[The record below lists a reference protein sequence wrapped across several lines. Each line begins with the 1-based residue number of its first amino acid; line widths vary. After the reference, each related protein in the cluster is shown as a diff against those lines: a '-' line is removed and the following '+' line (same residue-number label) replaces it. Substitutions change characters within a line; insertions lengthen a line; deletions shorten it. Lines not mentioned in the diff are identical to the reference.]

1 MSSKRI
7 ELTPSAG
14 RLTNSLRDIGY
25 EFVTAVADLVDN
37 SVSAGASTVDV
48 LIDFR
53 GSASRV
59 LIVDDGEGMTA
70 AGLDEAMRFGTRRNY
85 SLNELGRYGLGLK
98 TASISQ
104 CRRLTVISRRAA
116 ARRRLT
122 TRVLDIDHVEES
134 DSWEV
139 LDAATPAI
147 RDFAA
152 ETLAEAPGTVV
163 AWERLDRVLPERNP
177 EGGWARRRLD
187 TLADRTSEY
196 LGMVFHRYLADSASA
211 DRLVLTVNGEKVD
224 PWDPF
229 APTEPGTISL
239 PGTVLEIE
247 FEGVAGFVTFNPFVL
262 PPRNRFS
269 SQEAFDHYSGPQKW
283 NRQQGLYVYRAGRL
297 IQGGGWSGIRAI
309 DEHTKLARASLEFD
323 TNLDDL
329 LQTNV
334 AKMRVNVPASIRSQL
349 ERPVK
354 ELCQAAEEVYR
365 QASVLRERTA
375 PSDRP
380 ASHQMGTAGASLLAA
395 AMATGDYPALERIM
409 TELRATD
416 EELATALGW

>member
-1 MSSKRI
+1 MAGRRI

-37 SVSAGASTVDV
+37 SVSAGASTVDI
-48 LIDFR
+48 LIEFR
-53 GSASRV
+53 GSTSLV
-59 LIVDDGEGMTA
+59 LIADDGEGMTQ
-70 AGLDEAMRFGTRRNY
+70 AGLDEAMRFGTRRSY
-85 SLNELGRYGLGLK
+85 TLNELGRYGLGLK

-104 CRRLTVISRRAA
+104 CRRLTVISRRALS
-116 ARRRLT
+116 RRRLS

-139 LDAATPAI
+139 LDTATPTV

-152 ETLAEAPGTVV
+152 ATLADGPGTVV
-163 AWERLDRVLPERNP
+163 AWEHLDRVLPERNP

-196 LGMVFHRYLADSASA
+196 LGMVFHRFLADTAA
-211 DRLVLTVNGEKVD
+211 EDRLVITVNGDKVG

-229 APTEPGTISL
+229 APTEAGTIVL
-239 PGTVLEIE
+239 PPTVLEVE
-247 FEGVAGFVTFNPFVL
+247 LEGTAGFVSFNPFLL

-269 SQEAFDHYSGPQKW
+269 SQDAFEYYSGPQKW
-283 NRQQGLYVYRAGRL
+283 NRQQGLYIYRAGRL

-309 DEHTKLARASLEFD
+309 DEHTKLARASLQFD
-323 TNLDDL
+323 TDLDDL

-334 AKMRVNVPASIRSQL
+334 AKMRVNIPPAIRSQL

-365 QASVLRERTA
+365 QASVLKARSSA
-375 PSDRP
+375 PDRP
-380 ASHQMGTAGASLLAA
+380 ASQQLGTAGASLLAA
-395 AMATGDYPALERIM
+395 AMTSGDYPALERIM
-409 TELRATD
+409 AELRSTD
-416 EELATALGW
+416 EALAAALGW